1 MILKKGGVMQHNLKK
16 PTQSSNF
23 EQAINQKI
31 QNYLTTTTAR
41 VKAEFIRVAVWLS
54 VVWG

>member
-1 MILKKGGVMQHNLKK
+1 MRNVIKK

-23 EQAINQKI
+23 EQAINQKM
-31 QNYLTTTTAR
+31 QNDSTTITDR
-41 VKAEFIRVAVWLS
+41 IKAEFIRLAVWLS